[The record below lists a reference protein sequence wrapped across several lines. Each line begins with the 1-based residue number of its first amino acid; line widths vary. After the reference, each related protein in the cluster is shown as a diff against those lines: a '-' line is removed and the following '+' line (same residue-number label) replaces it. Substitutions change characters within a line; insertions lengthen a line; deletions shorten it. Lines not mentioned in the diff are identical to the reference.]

1 MRNIREQLYA
11 TKVALLAVL
20 FTFIGLLALVAGAV
34 PNLPHGWHWL
44 HESVTQNIAMALFT
58 TGLVVVAFTYI
69 DGKDKEARDAERIG
83 NAVVDKAPAIVQ
95 SVLDGL
101 TASPDNMRMLAADQQ
116 DQLIRNGLAARLG
129 DTEFAAEVY
138 DDIRDQAV
146 RAAERWHDLNVEI
159 RLSLLPMGRR
169 STEGAPSGSHTGL
182 FSVTVRCE
190 YTVIPR
196 HATRHFV
203 CVSDKQEYRELTAE
217 PGNTS
222 AWYLS
227 PRPGVDASAREAFEL
242 VQFTVDGQER
252 PIRRSARKGGQTYM
266 VNLGVDAKHS
276 EQPVTIAYTYKT
288 VTTADGHLLYFDLEQ
303 PTNGISV
310 EIAYGETPIDTV
322 SVLDFIASSRKA
334 RIVRSPAQVPERSV
348 RLEFDGWA
356 FPRSGVAFVWS
367 SEASRAPFNPS

>member
-1 MRNIREQLYA
+1 MHDVRQRLYR
-11 TKVALLAVL
+11 TKVTLLAVI
-20 FTFIGLLALVAGAV
+20 FTVVGIAMVLGGAWLETQQGWSWLHVWPVRDIGL
-34 PNLPHGWHWL
+34 
-44 HESVTQNIAMALFT
+44 ALFT
-58 TGLVVVAFTYI
+58 TGLVVVAFTYV
-69 DGKDKEARDAERIG
+69 DGKDKEERDAERIG

-95 SVLDGL
+95 AVLDGL
-101 TASPDNMRMLAADQQ
+101 TASPDNMKLLAADQQ
-116 DQLIRNGLAARLG
+116 DQLIRNALSARLG
-129 DTEFAAEVY
+129 DAGFATEVY

-159 RLSLLPMGRR
+159 RLSPLPMGRG
-169 STEGAPSGSHTGL
+169 STAGAPSVSPTGL

-190 YTVIPR
+190 YTVVPR

-227 PRPGVDASAREAFEL
+227 PRPGVDASDREAFEL

-252 PIRRSARKGGQTYM
+252 PIRRSARKGGQTYV
-266 VNLGVDAKHS
+266 VNLGVDTKRS
-276 EQPVTIAYTYKT
+276 TEPVTIAYTYKT
-288 VTTADGHLLYFDLEQ
+288 VTAADGHLLYFDLEQ

-310 EIAYGETPIDTV
+310 ELSYGETPIEAV
-322 SVLDFIASSRKA
+322 SVLDFIASSREA
-334 RIVRSPAQVPERSV
+334 RIIRSPKQVPERSV

-367 SEASRAPFNPS
+367 DEARPPSSPRH